1 MEHFWG
7 DVIETL
13 NEKKE
18 VTDGM
23 KQNRN
28 QAAKLTDLSQ
38 QIIASQQSTIGVK
51 DTSKELSE
59 SIGLTI
65 EAIQSAI
72 QERGEKLKK
81 IYTEL
86 EKKKGLLEKSIEQRE
101 QDLQKIHQL
110 SLEIKVSLTEIEQQI
125 RIEIQEFKNKL
136 KMVNEALLNHDPEKV
151 LQALKV
157 N

>member
-7 DVIETL
+7 DVLETL
-13 NEKKE
+13 KEKKE

-38 QIIASQQSTIGVK
+38 QIIANQQNTIGGN

-81 IYTEL
+81 IDSEL
-86 EKKKGLLEKSIEQRE
+86 EKKKGLLEKSIKQRE

-110 SLEIKVSLTEIEQQI
+110 SLEINVPLVETEQEMG
-125 RIEIQEFKNKL
+125 IEIQEFKNKL
-136 KMVNEALLNHDPEKV
+136 EIVNEALSNHDPEKV
-151 LQALKV
+151 LQALKIK
-157 N
+157 